1 MQTQPQLPAA
11 TNRSELFI
19 GALTPDAQAHR
30 QRCKTLPP
38 MQPGEAERLM
48 AEFLA
53 SRGSR
58 PAFEPINSIPPSLA

>member
-30 QRCKTLPP
+30 QRRKTLPP

-53 SRGSR
+53 SRTVTACPVR
-58 PAFEPINSIPPSLA
+58 YAVAVEQR